1 MKRHAHGSEGEEGRL
16 VVPGQ
21 VFLVRPRKLGGV
33 CSMHEVGGL
42 KGGREA
48 LRAAILWQLNDI
60 LLSNSLWNHHQLHN
74 YIEGLDKVQLRGSDV
89 GDD

>member
-1 MKRHAHGSEGEEGRL
+1 MKIHARGSEGEEGRL

-21 VFLVRPRKLGGV
+21 AFLIRPRRLGGI

-48 LRAAILWQLNDI
+48 LRANVLWQLNDV
-60 LLSNSLWNHHQLHN
+60 LLSKSLWKHHQLES
-74 YIEGLDKVQLRGSDV
+74 YIQGLDKVQLRVVEDE
-89 GDD
+89 